1 MEVQQ
6 LSQIKIMQDL
16 IRAKNGVNPL
26 SSNHYDKR
34 LFDLVRVK
42 TKNELAFFL
51 VDENINIR
59 AAAKLFMKEL
69 R

>member
-1 MEVQQ
+1 MEVHQ

-16 IRAKNGVNPL
+16 IRAKNGVNPF
-26 SSNHYDKR
+26 SSSYYDKR

-51 VDENINIR
+51 VDDNINIR

-69 R
+69 V